1 MFHVN
6 WASHRALLV
15 IALPMILSNIT
26 VPLLGLVDTAVVGHL
41 SDAYYLGGV
50 AVGSTIISFI
60 FSLAGFLRMATTGV
74 TAQACGSG
82 SAKLQLEALVH
93 GVCIALGI
101 AFILLLV
108 RPLIGHYGL
117 MFSGGSDDV
126 LHYGQVYFD
135 IRIFS
140 APAALT
146 NLVLLGWMLGMQN
159 AKGPMWHLIF
169 TNCINI
175 ALDVWF
181 VYGLDMDVAG
191 VAWASVIADYSG
203 VAIGGYFVVRI
214 MQKHGIVVDID
225 ALKFWQQWQALKPLL
240 LINRDIFLRAL
251 CLSLCIAFMTF
262 QGAKL
267 GDDIVAANAILMS
280 FLMLVSFV
288 LDGVAYAVEALVG
301 KAYGN
306 KDKTGLKQAVVDAS
320 MWSLVVGLF
329 FTLLFVVWGDVLIG
343 FMSDIEVV
351 QITALEY
358 LPWMM
363 ALPLISVWCFLLDG
377 VCIGLTR
384 AKDMRDST
392 FFAALLGFILPWAIA
407 HYGFELANHS
417 LWLAMCGLMALRGLF
432 LYYRLFLK
440 KSIALW

>member
-1 MFHVN
+1 
-6 WASHRALLV
+6 
-15 IALPMILSNIT
+15 MILSNIT

-50 AVGSTIISFI
+50 AVGSTIIGFI
-60 FSLAGFLRMATTGV
+60 YSLAGFLRMATTGV
-74 TAQACGSG
+74 TAQACGAQSP
-82 SAKLQLEALVH
+82 KLQLEALVH
-93 GVCIALGI
+93 GVTIALGI
-101 AFILLLV
+101 ALVLLLLH
-108 RPLIGHYGL
+108 PLIGHYAL
-117 MFSGGSDDV
+117 KLAGGSADV
-126 LHYGQVYFD
+126 LHYGGVYFD
-135 IRIFS
+135 IRIYS

-159 AKGPMWHLIF
+159 AKGPMWHLIL

-175 ALDVWF
+175 VLDVWF
-181 VYGLDMDVAG
+181 VFGLDMDVAG
-191 VAWASVIADYSG
+191 VAWASVIADYAG
-203 VAIGGYFVVRI
+203 VAIGGYFVI
-214 MQKHGIVVDID
+214 KMMKAHDIVVDVQ
-225 ALKFWQQWQALKPLL
+225 ALKFWRQWQALKPLL

-280 FLMLVSFV
+280 FLMMVSFV

-306 KDKTGLKQAVVDAS
+306 NDNDKLKQSIKDATL
-320 MWSLVVGLF
+320 WAFIFGVL
-329 FTLLFVVWGDVLIG
+329 FTLMFVLFGDVLVG
-343 FMSDIEVV
+343 LMSDIDAVKV
-351 QITALEY
+351 TAMEY

-363 ALPLISVWCFLLDG
+363 ILPIVSVWCFLLDG

-392 FFAALLGFILPWAIA
+392 FFAALLGFILPWSVA

-417 LWLAMCGLMALRGLF
+417 LWLAMCGLMALRAVF
-432 LYYRLFLK
+432 LYYRL
-440 KSIALW
+440 AR